1 MATTTATT
9 PSIAAIAEELVAL
22 CRAGKNL
29 DAVEKFYSP
38 TVVSVEAV
46 AMPNMPAEM
55 TGIQA
60 VRDKHAWWDENNE
73 LHGTEVNGP
82 FLGRDQFAVQYTFD
96 TTFKPTGRRQ
106 QLTEMALYTVK
117 DGKIVHER
125 FFYNAPGV

>member
-1 MATTTATT
+1 MATTTTAS
-9 PSIAAIAEELVAL
+9 PSVAAIAEELVAL

-29 DAVEKFYSP
+29 EAVEKFYSP
-38 TVVSVEAV
+38 TVVSVEAA

-82 FLGRDQFAVQYTFD
+82 YLGRDQFAVQYTFD

-106 QLTEMALYTVK
+106 KMSEMALYTVK
-117 DGKIVHER
+117 DGKIVREQ